1 MAEEVEVVLEHLG
14 EASVHV
20 VGLSLGACVALVLA
34 SRAPARVRSLVLVN
48 AFARLRP
55 TDVRA
60 TLRLALRALLLGTAP
75 MTTVA
80 SLVARTVFP
89 RPEQEALRQAAT
101 ERLARMSRRGYAA
114 AAGAVAAFDARAA
127 LRDVRC
133 PTMVVAGI
141 DDRTVGLDAKHALA
155 DAITGARLI
164 LVPDSGHVT
173 NVDQPV
179 AFNTV
184 LKEFLSA
191 R

>member
-1 MAEEVEVVLEHLG
+1 MAEDVETLLAHLS
-14 EASVHV
+14 ETTVHV
-20 VGLSLGACVALVLA
+20 VGLSLGACVAVALA
-34 SRAPARVRSLVLVN
+34 SRAPARVRSLILVN

-55 TDVRA
+55 TDPRA
-60 TLRLALRALLLGTAP
+60 AIRFALRALLLGTAP

-80 SLVARTVFP
+80 ALVARTVFP
-89 RPEQEALRQAAT
+89 RPEQEALRRAAT
-101 ERLARMSRRGYAA
+101 ARLARMSRRGYAA
-114 AAGAVAAFDARAA
+114 AAGAVATFDARAA

-155 DAITGARLI
+155 DAIAGARLI

-173 NVDQPV
+173 NVDQPA

>member
-1 MAEEVEVVLEHLG
+1 MAEEVEALLAHLG
-14 EASVHV
+14 ETSVHV
-20 VGLSLGACVALVLA
+20 VGLSLGACVALALA
-34 SRAPARVRSLVLVN
+34 SQAPSRVRSLLLVN

-55 TDVRA
+55 SDTRA
-60 TLRLALRALLLGTAP
+60 AFRLALRAVLLGTAP

-80 SLVARTVFP
+80 ALVARTVFP

-101 ERLARMSRRGYAA
+101 ARLARMSRRGYAA

-164 LVPDSGHVT
+164 LVTDSGHVT
-173 NVDQPV
+173 NVDHPG